1 MGTSAR
7 TSTSPPMCMEN
18 RYVNRTLR
26 RLWDEGCERG
36 IYVSVM
42 AWARRQEALVTAP
55 SSAFRSAMSDRFF
68 RSPSRIFEDR

>member
-1 MGTSAR
+1 MGTSVR

-36 IYVSVM
+36 IRAAVM
-42 AWARRQEALVTAP
+42 GAFARAAA
-55 SSAFRSAMSDRFF
+55 SAFRSAMSDRFF
-68 RSPSRIFEDR
+68 RSPSRVFEDR